1 MFRCCLPCRGGSKAP
16 ATSSLDSENSAT
28 DPLYQCESIIND
40 SGQQPKIYLTY
51 SKHNL
56 DADYNGQEN
65 NSLEQEQIQQSAQ
78 NQQSVHQQLL
88 PHIEE
93 EEESA
98 QTTPEDEVSFV
109 LKLLLLLLLLSPC

>member
-16 ATSSLDSENSAT
+16 ATSSPDSENSAT

-40 SGQQPKIYLTY
+40 SGQQPKIYLTN

-56 DADYNGQEN
+56 DADYDEQEN
-65 NSLEQEQIQQSAQ
+65 NSFEQEQTEQSAQ
-78 NQQSVHQQLL
+78 NQQSVQHQQQSLL

-109 LKLLLLLLLLSPC
+109 L